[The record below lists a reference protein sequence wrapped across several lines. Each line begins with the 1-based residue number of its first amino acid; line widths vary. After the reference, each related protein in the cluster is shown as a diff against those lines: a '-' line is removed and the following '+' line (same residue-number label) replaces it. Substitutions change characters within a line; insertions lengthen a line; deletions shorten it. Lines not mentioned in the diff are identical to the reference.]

1 MNNRIKIILIA
12 VVLMGI
18 IFGAD
23 RILKMQEN
31 KYIIGNQ
38 DEMSDEQQTGSNVL
52 EVTSSTFSV
61 EVLESE
67 KIVLIDFYATWCN
80 PCKMLSPT
88 VEQIANEREDI
99 KVVKIDVDENQDI
112 ANKYRIYSMPTLV
125 VIADGVEI
133 NRAIGVISKEEIE
146 NMLKN

>member
-12 VVLMGI
+12 VLLMGI

-31 KYIIGNQ
+31 KYIDNQ
-38 DEMSDEQQTGSNVL
+38 DEMSGEQQTGSNVL
-52 EVTSSTFSV
+52 EVTSSTFSG

-80 PCKMLSPT
+80 PCKILSPT
-88 VEQIANEREDI
+88 VEQVANEREDI

-133 NRAIGVISKEEIE
+133 DRAVGVISKEEIE

>member
-12 VVLMGI
+12 VLLMGI
-18 IFGAD
+18 ILGAD

-31 KYIIGNQ
+31 KYIIDNQ
-38 DEMSDEQQTGSNVL
+38 DEMSGEQQTGSNVL
-52 EVTSSTFSV
+52 EVTSSTFSR

-80 PCKMLSPT
+80 PCKILSPT
-88 VEQIANEREDI
+88 VEQVANEREDI

-112 ANKYRIYSMPTLV
+112 VNKYRIYSMPTLV

-146 NMLKN
+146 NMLQ

>member
-12 VVLMGI
+12 ILLMGI

-31 KYIIGNQ
+31 KYIIDNQ
-38 DEMSDEQQTGSNVL
+38 DEMSGEQQTGSNVL
-52 EVTSSTFSV
+52 EVTSSTFSG

-146 NMLKN
+146 NMLQ